1 MLGSSVSKLKIEVKF
16 RAFRFAHIPGKFLF
30 SGVRT
35 KFPEKKCLFLT
46 NLDTLDEY
54 LDKSSVKFNF
64 FVNFSSFLTLNPSIF
79 GPEKCFRIL
88 FVLETGNRIN
98 FVLNII
104 LGEIHVILR

>member
-16 RAFRFAHIPGKFLF
+16 RAFRFAHIAGKFLF
-30 SGVRT
+30 LRSQNKVPR
-35 KFPEKKCLFLT
+35 EKCLFLT

-79 GPEKCFRIL
+79 
-88 FVLETGNRIN
+88 
-98 FVLNII
+98 
-104 LGEIHVILR
+104 